1 MTQPKSATCTSKQ
14 TMFANPPKS
23 LCLHLSRS
31 MYHPSGYVQK
41 NHCNVKFPEYLDL
54 APYTTNGYLNT
65 QDPSAALSSSSSD
78 NNRSLSNTPPQMR
91 TSRHSLVYLRNMA
104 GKPFVPNQQD
114 GLNVILPGQPQQ
126 LQQFGKDTENGNKPS
141 ILPSLTIPTV
151 RPIMYRLTAVIV
163 HHGGGHESG
172 HFITYRRK
180 KLPTGQDARPPMG
193 DYDHYQQHH
202 PFHRQHSPYQS
213 HSSLP
218 APPSKFWLCNDEV
231 VEEVTIDTVLA
242 SPPYML
248 FYERE

>member
-1 MTQPKSATCTSKQ
+1 
-14 TMFANPPKS
+14 MFANPPKS

-78 NNRSLSNTPPQMR
+78 NNRSAPNTPPQMR

-114 GLNVILPGQPQQ
+114 GLNVILPGQHQQ
-126 LQQFGKDTENGNKPS
+126 AQQYGKDTENGNKPS

-163 HHGGGHESG
+163 HYGGGHESG

-213 HSSLP
+213 HSPLP

-242 SPPYML
+242 SAPYML